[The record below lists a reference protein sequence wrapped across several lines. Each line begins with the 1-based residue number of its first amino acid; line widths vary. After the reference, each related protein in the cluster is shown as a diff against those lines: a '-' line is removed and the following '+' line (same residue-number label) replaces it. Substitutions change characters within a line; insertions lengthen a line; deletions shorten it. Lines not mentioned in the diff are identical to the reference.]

1 MMIFDVYKDCSHVPY
16 IKMRESSFLCG
27 VSAAAL
33 DRSAP
38 LLTRVLTLT
47 GLRQHLGVL
56 LNLHYIHSV
65 DYTSWKLTKKDD

>member
-1 MMIFDVYKDCSHVPY
+1 MMIFDVYKDCSHVSY
-16 IKMRESSFLCG
+16 IEGKQLE
-27 VSAAAL
+27 AAL

-38 LLTRVLTLT
+38 QHTRSLTLT